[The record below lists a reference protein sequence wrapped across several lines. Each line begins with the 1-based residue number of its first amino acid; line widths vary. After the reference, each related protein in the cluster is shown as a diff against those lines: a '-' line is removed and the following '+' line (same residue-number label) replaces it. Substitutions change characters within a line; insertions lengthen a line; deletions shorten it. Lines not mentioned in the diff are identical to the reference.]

1 VPLVALLLEPVVL
14 VLLVDPPAD
23 DGLAPLPIFA
33 FVNTNALALAVEPAG
48 VDDPAVD
55 PVVPTVPPIWLPC
68 CKQPEIV
75 TVSALL
81 LVLLVD

>member
-1 VPLVALLLEPVVL
+1 MRTDSTRRRCAVVFEAPGLDVEVA
-14 VLLVDPPAD
+14 
-23 DGLAPLPIFA
+23 
-33 FVNTNALALAVEPAG
+33 
-48 VDDPAVD
+48 DDPAVD

-68 CKQPEIV
+68 CKQPEIE